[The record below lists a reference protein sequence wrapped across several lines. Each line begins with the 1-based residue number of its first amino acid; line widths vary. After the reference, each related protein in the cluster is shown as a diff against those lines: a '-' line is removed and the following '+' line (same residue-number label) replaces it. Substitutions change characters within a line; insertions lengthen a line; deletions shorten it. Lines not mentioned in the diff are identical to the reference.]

1 MPTYKIAVI
10 PGDGIGGE
18 VVAEGIKALGA
29 LHEVAP
35 GLGFEFTEFPWGC
48 GYYLEHGRM
57 MPSDGIDILRQFDV
71 IYLGGVG
78 WPEKVPE
85 EISVRGVVLAIRFA
99 FDQYANIRPV
109 KPLPGAPWPL
119 DGKDPAPVDFVVVR
133 EATEGIY
140 CGQGGRY
147 GKGEAGFERWAGLRP
162 AFLESEEIAL
172 QIGIYSER
180 GCRRVMEYSFEL
192 ARKRGG
198 KRLVT
203 SCTKVNAMNYGMK
216 LWQDIF
222 EEVAGE
228 YPDVRNEWMNA
239 DALAMRFVTHPEHFD
254 VVVAPN
260 LFGDLITDLSA
271 TLLGGLG
278 MAPGGNIAPGGIS
291 MFEPPHGTAP
301 DIAGKGIANP
311 IAALLSASLMLEEL
325 GEAEAAQALEDAV
338 RLTVREGKTLTPDL
352 GGQAST
358 QEVGDA
364 VAKRIREG
372 GGQNAVQRPAHGH
385 PAGG

>member
-1 MPTYKIAVI
+1 MPIHKIAVI

-18 VVAEGIKALGA
+18 VVAEGIKALEA
-29 LHEVAP
+29 LAEVVP
-35 GLGFEFTEFPWGC
+35 NLGFEFTEFPWGC
-48 GYYLEHGRM
+48 GYYLEHGCM
-57 MPSDGIDILRQFDV
+57 MPRDGIDILRQFGT
-71 IYLGGVG
+71 IYLGGIG
-78 WPEKVPE
+78 WPGKVPE

-119 DGKDPAPVDFVVVR
+119 DGRGPAGVDFVVVR

-180 GCRRVMEYSFEL
+180 GCRRVMEYSFDL
-192 ARKRGG
+192 ARRRGG
-198 KRLVT
+198 KMLVT

-222 EEVAGE
+222 EEVAAE

-239 DALAMRFVTHPEHFD
+239 DALAMRFVTRPEHFD

-301 DIAGKGIANP
+301 DIAGQGIANP
-311 IAALLSASLMLEEL
+311 IAALLTAGLMLEEL
-325 GEAEAAQALEDAV
+325 GEPEAARRLQDAV
-338 RLTVREGKTLTPDL
+338 MLTVRDRETLTPDV
-352 GGQAST
+352 GGQAKT

-364 VAKRIREG
+364 VAKRIGEG
-372 GGQNAVQRPAHGH
+372 GG
-385 PAGG
+385 

>member
-1 MPTYKIAVI
+1 MGMHRVAVI
-10 PGDGIGGE
+10 PGDGIGKE
-18 VVAEGIKALGA
+18 VVAEGLKALKA
-29 LHEVAP
+29 LQEVVP
-35 GLGFEFTEFPWGC
+35 GLEFEFTEFPWGC
-48 GYYLEHGRM
+48 AYYLEHGRM
-57 MPSDGIDILRQFDV
+57 MPQDGIATLRQFDT

-109 KPLPGAPWPL
+109 KPLSGVPWPL
-119 DGKDPAPVDFVVVR
+119 DGKDPAQVDFVVVR

-192 ARKRGG
+192 AKKRGG
-198 KRLVT
+198 KELVT

-216 LWQDIF
+216 LWQDVF
-222 EEVAGE
+222 EEVAAA
-228 YPDVRNEWMNA
+228 YPDVESEWMNA
-239 DALAMRFVTHPEHFD
+239 DALAMRFVTEPERFD

-278 MAPGGNIAPGGIS
+278 MAPGGNIAPGGVS

-311 IAALLSASLMLEEL
+311 IAALLTAGLMLEEL
-325 GEAEAAQALEDAV
+325 GEAEAARLLADAV
-338 RLTVREGKTLTPDL
+338 AEVVKEGQALTPDV
-352 GGQAST
+352 GGKAST

-364 VAKRIREG
+364 VAKRIPG
-372 GGQNAVQRPAHGH
+372 GG
-385 PAGG
+385 

>member
-1 MPTYKIAVI
+1 MATHKIAVI

-18 VVAEGIKALGA
+18 VVAEGLKALNA
-29 LHEVAP
+29 LEEVVP
-35 GLGFEFTEFPWGC
+35 GLQFQFAEFPWGC
-48 GYYLEHGRM
+48 GYYLERGCM
-57 MPSDGIDILRQFDV
+57 MPKDGIDTLRQFDT

-78 WPEKVPE
+78 WPAKVPE
-85 EISVRGVVLAIRFA
+85 ELSVRGVVLAIRFA
-99 FDQYANIRPV
+99 FDQYANVRPV
-109 KPLPGAPWPL
+109 KPLPGVPWPL
-119 DGKDPAPVDFVVVR
+119 DGKDPADTDFIVVR

-147 GKGEAGFERWAGLRP
+147 ATGEAGFERWAGLRP

-222 EEVAGE
+222 EEVAAA

-239 DALAMRFVTHPEHFD
+239 DALAMRFVTDPEHFD

-278 MAPGGNIAPGGIS
+278 MAPGGNIAPGGLS

-311 IAALLSASLMLEEL
+311 VAALLTAGLMLEEL
-325 GEAEAAQALEDAV
+325 DEQQAACLLADAV
-338 RLTVREGKTLTPDL
+338 AATVAEGKALTPDV
-352 GGQAST
+352 GGASTT

-364 VAKRIREG
+364 VAKCIRQG
-372 GGQNAVQRPAHGH
+372 GGRQA
-385 PAGG
+385 